1 MRLFCLLIN
10 ISHLAW
16 TTLSGIKSRC
26 YLRPGGQW
34 SASTERRSSKD
45 FLSRSFQFP
54 SRRERVDSVVKQLK
68 RILWGETILSVT
80 EEKYIMTTSLFKTDT
95 PCCIE
100 YRLQLGITTFHPKM
114 TFCFLKMNLKMLEA
128 YKNAIYI
135 KLEKYENKVKT

>member
-34 SASTERRSSKD
+34 SASTERWDSKD

-54 SRRERVDSVVKQLK
+54 SRREMVDSVVKQLK
-68 RILWGETILSVT
+68 RILRGETILSVT
-80 EEKYIMTTSLFKTDT
+80 KEKHIMTTSLFKTDT

-100 YRLQLGITTFHPKM
+100 YRLQLGIITWNYLIQKWPF
-114 TFCFLKMNLKMLEA
+114 F
-128 YKNAIYI
+128 KNEFENVGILQKCESIYI
-135 KLEKYENKVKT
+135 KLEKIWK